1 MKNDHKEREFKRLII
16 GGILGLLLKSSKT
29 REASYKSREVS
40 YKWSAILSVLDL
52 LKIFSE
58 LIVASK
64 RGRLATIEKQ
74 AVIKTGPIENFL

>member
-29 REASYKSREVS
+29 KEVS
-40 YKWSAILSVLDL
+40 YKWSAILSILDL

-64 RGRLATIEKQ
+64 CGRLATIEKQ
-74 AVIKTGPIENFL
+74 AMS

>member
-16 GGILGLLLKSSKT
+16 GGILGLLLKFSKT
-29 REASYKSREVS
+29 REVS
-40 YKWSAILSVLDL
+40 YKWSAILSILDL
-52 LKIFSE
+52 LRIFSE

-74 AVIKTGPIENFL
+74 AMS